1 MIGRYQTRS
10 AEPQGQKPDLNYR
23 KLAVVTQKSD
33 GPSTIDEDTRSVEVV
48 GATETPVDMF
58 DYDRWEI
65 IPEVLLM
72 AGCQLPESRQV
83 PLLDTHSRYSTGSVI
98 GSYREMQIA
107 GSQLVGRSHFSEA
120 KEAQGPWLKTK
131 EGHLTDYSV
140 GYRVLEKTYI
150 PAGQNGIVNGRSF
163 QGPVNVVTSW
173 KPREM
178 SVCPIGADEQAK
190 ARAAT
195 PSHTPPEKGKEK
207 DMNERLRKYLESRG
221 LPAEATE
228 DQAWAFLEKMESRAA
243 TPPTQQTMAG
253 TSKSEDE
260 IRKEA
265 ERAENARVTEIIAM
279 CEQLAVPAEE
289 RAVMLEP
296 EVTVDQVRK
305 QILDRMVKNSP
316 DTGYRKPIDVVA
328 DERDKFRAA
337 AEDSLILRASNI
349 ILEKP
354 APGALD
360 LRGYSLRE
368 LARES
373 LRMAGIS
380 FVGNPMEMVGR
391 ALTTSDFPYILAVV
405 ANKELMEG
413 YESAGETWEEW
424 CGVGSVSDFK
434 THTMVRVSEMDDLD
448 EILEGQEYKQG
459 KRTEGKEEYKVATYG
474 KLFDI
479 SRQTIINDD
488 LSALTDTPRG
498 HGEAAARK
506 VGDLPYAVLTANAA
520 MGDGVALF
528 HGTHGNLGTT
538 GAVSVTTIGEGFKL
552 MGLQK
557 DIGGKRRLNI
567 SPEYFIG
574 PKSIETICETFFQTL
589 VVGTQASPN
598 VKNIYG
604 GERLKR
610 VYESRLDDASATAW
624 YLMGRKGKTVKVFFL
639 NGNRAPYLEMKE
651 GWSVDGVQYKVRI
664 DAGAKAVDWKSSMKN
679 AGA

>member
-1 MIGRYQTRS
+1 MPGKKKPANQTLPP
-10 AEPQGQKPDLNYR
+10 ELNYR
-23 KLAVVTQKSD
+23 KLAVVMQKSD
-33 GPSTIDEDTRSVEVV
+33 GPSTLDEDSRSVEVV
-48 GATETPVDMF
+48 GATETPCDMF
-58 DYDRWEI
+58 DYERWEI

-72 AGCQLPESRQV
+72 AGCQIPETRQV

-98 GSYREMQIA
+98 GSYRDMQIS
-107 GSQLVGRSHFSEA
+107 GDQLLGRSYFSEA
-120 KEAQGPWLKTK
+120 EEAQGPWLKTK

-150 PAGQNGIVNGRSF
+150 PAGQNGIVNGRTF

-195 PSHTPPEKGKEK
+195 APEIHAKEEK
-207 DMNERLRKYLESRG
+207 EMDPKVRAFLESRG
-221 LPAEATE
+221 LSKDATE
-228 DQAWAFLEKMESRAA
+228 EEAWRFLNTLQTRTETPAPQVPA
-243 TPPTQQTMAG
+243 TPAKT
-253 TSKSEDE
+253 EDE
-260 IRKEA
+260 IRAEA
-265 ERAENARVTEIIAM
+265 TRAENARITEITDM
-279 CEQLAVPAEE
+279 CSQLGVPAEE
-289 RAVMLEP
+289 RAALLKP
-296 EVTVDQVRK
+296 EVTIDQARK
-305 QILDRMVKNSP
+305 QILERMVKNSP
-316 DTGYRKPIDVVA
+316 ETGYRMPIDVVA

-349 ILEKP
+349 VLEKP

-380 FVGNPMEMVGR
+380 IVGNPMEMVGR
-391 ALTTSDFPYILAVV
+391 ALTTSDFPYILAAV

-413 YESAGETWEEW
+413 YETAGETWEEW
-424 CGVGSVSDFK
+424 CAVGSVSDFK
-434 THTMVRVSEMDDLD
+434 THTMVRASETDDLD
-448 EILEGQEYKQG
+448 EILEEQEYKTG
-459 KRTEGKEEYKVATYG
+459 KRSEGKEEYKIATYG
-474 KLFDI
+474 KLFGI

-488 LSALTDTPRG
+488 LAALTDVPRA
-498 HGEAAARK
+498 HGEAASRK

-538 GAVSVTTIGEGFKL
+538 GAVSVTTIGEGYKL

-567 SPEYFIG
+567 SPEYFLG
-574 PKSIETICETFFQTL
+574 PKSIETVCETFFQTL

-610 VYESRLDDASATAW
+610 IYESRLDDASATAW

-651 GWSVDGVQYKVRI
+651 GWSIDGVQYKVRI
-664 DAGAKAVDWKSSMKN
+664 DAGAKAVDWKSALKN

>member
-1 MIGRYQTRS
+1 MPGKTKNTNQ
-10 AEPQGQKPDLNYR
+10 APPELNYR
-23 KLAVVTQKSD
+23 KLVVVTQKSD
-33 GPSTIDEDTRSVEVV
+33 GPSTLDEDSRSVEVV

-72 AGCQLPESRQV
+72 SGCQIPEARQV

-98 GSYREMQIA
+98 GSYRDMQIT
-107 GSQLVGRSHFSEA
+107 GDQLVGRSHFSEA
-120 KEAQGPWLKTK
+120 QEAQGPWLKTK

-140 GYRVLEKTYI
+140 GYRVLEKTFI
-150 PAGQNGIVNGRSF
+150 PAGQNGIVNGRSY

-195 PSHTPPEKGKEK
+195 PSHTPPEQGKEK

-228 DQAWAFLEKMESRAA
+228 DQAWTFLERMESRAA
-243 TPPTQQTMAG
+243 TPAVTPAVVTA
-253 TSKSEDE
+253 KSEGD
-260 IRKEA
+260 IRAEA
-265 ERAENARVTEIIAM
+265 TRAENTRITEITAM
-279 CEQLAVPAEE
+279 CEQLGVPADE
-289 RAVMLEP
+289 RAEMLKP
-296 EVTVDQVRK
+296 EVTADQARK
-305 QILDRMVKNSP
+305 LVLERMIKTSP
-316 DTGYRKPIDVVA
+316 ETSYRKPLDVVA
-328 DERDKFRAA
+328 DERDKFRSA
-337 AEDSLILRASNI
+337 AEDSLILRAGNFT
-349 ILEKP
+349 LEKP

-373 LRMAGIS
+373 CRMAGIS
-380 FVGNPMEMVGR
+380 IVGNPMEMVGR
-391 ALTTSDFPYILAVV
+391 ALTTSDFPYILAAV

-424 CGVGSVSDFK
+424 CAVGSVSDFK
-434 THTMVRVSEMDDLD
+434 THTMVRASETSDLD
-448 EILEGQEYKQG
+448 EILEEQEYKTG
-459 KRTEGKEEYKVATYG
+459 KRSEGKEEYKIATYG

-479 SRQTIINDD
+479 SRQVIINDD
-488 LSALTDTPRG
+488 LSALTDVPRA
-498 HGEAAARK
+498 HGEAASRK
-506 VGDLPYAVLTANAA
+506 IGDLPYAVLTGNAA

-528 HGTHGNLGTT
+528 HANHGNLGTT
-538 GAVSVTTIGEGFKL
+538 AAVSVTSIGEAVKL

-567 SPEYFIG
+567 SPEYFLG

-610 VYESRLDDASATAW
+610 IYESRLDDASATAW

-664 DAGAKAVDWKSSMKN
+664 DAGAKAVDWKSALKN

>member
-1 MIGRYQTRS
+1 MPGTKKS
-10 AEPQGQKPDLNYR
+10 ANPTQPPELNYR
-23 KLAVVTQKSD
+23 KLAVVMQKSD
-33 GPSTIDEDTRSVEVV
+33 GPSTLDEDSRSVEVV

-98 GSYREMQIA
+98 GSYRDMQIT
-107 GSQLVGRSHFSEA
+107 GDQLVGRSHFSEA
-120 KEAQGPWLKTK
+120 QEAQGPWLKTK

-140 GYRVLEKTYI
+140 GYRVLEKTFI
-150 PAGQNGIVNGRSF
+150 PSGQNGIVNGRSF

-195 PSHTPPEKGKEK
+195 PSHTPPEQGKEK

-228 DQAWAFLEKMESRAA
+228 DQAWAFLEKMDSRAA
-243 TPPTQQTMAG
+243 VTPPQQTPAVAG
-253 TSKSEDE
+253 KSEDE
-260 IRKEA
+260 IRLEA
-265 ERAENARVTEIIAM
+265 TRAENDRITEITEM
-279 CEQLAVPAEE
+279 CDQLGVPAEE
-289 RAVMLEP
+289 RSAMLKP
-296 EVTVDQVRK
+296 EVTADQARK
-305 QILDRMVKNSP
+305 LVLERMVKNSP
-316 DTGYRKPIDVVA
+316 ETSYRKPLDVVA
-328 DERDKFRAA
+328 DERDKFRSA
-337 AEDSLILRASNI
+337 AEDSLILRAGNI
-349 ILEKP
+349 TLEKA

-360 LRGYSLRE
+360 LRGFSLRE
-368 LARES
+368 LCRES
-373 LRMAGIS
+373 LRMAGLS
-380 FVGNPMEMVGR
+380 SSGDVMQMVGR
-391 ALTTSDFPYILAVV
+391 ALTTSDFPYILANV

-413 YESAGETWEEW
+413 YETAGETWEDW

-434 THTMVRVSEMDDLD
+434 THSLVRASETNDLD
-448 EILEGQEYKQG
+448 EIKEEGEYKYG
-459 KRTEGKEEYKVATYG
+459 SRTEGREQFAITTYG
-474 KLFDI
+474 KLFKI
-479 SRQTIINDD
+479 GRQTIINDD
-488 LSALTDTPRG
+488 LSALTDIPRA
-498 HGEAAARK
+498 HGESAARK

-528 HGTHGNLGTT
+528 YSTHGNLGTT

-567 SPEYFIG
+567 RPQFFIA
-574 PKSIETICETFFQTL
+574 PKSIETIAESYFQTT
-589 VVGTQASPN
+589 VIGTQASPN

-604 GERLKR
+604 GEILKR
-610 VYESRLDDASATAW
+610 VYESRLDDASTTAW
-624 YLMGRKGKTVKVFFL
+624 YLAGMKNKTVKVFFL

-651 GWSVDGVQYKVRI
+651 GWSVDGVEYKVRI
-664 DAGAKAVDWKSSMKN
+664 DAAAKAVDWKSLFKN
-679 AGA
+679 AGS